1 MNHEL
6 FTKCFR
12 KHMTKDELDEK
23 LQQIYNGITSVQSKI
38 QITDTE
44 YQFDVRN
51 NPFFYQPN
59 TSHILEASTPN
70 IDKFKTVQ
78 DNIPSNVHFNPWVMS
93 VYIISGEPD
102 RGITIGEWT
111 LYSLKQTIER
121 LISLRQEHSSINWTD
136 LGHRY
141 MGLGHIEVLR
151 MDINTGELFIQPDGG
166 SNGYDRIA
174 YWEQYKNQ
182 KIDKSDTIEFLDF
195 VQKYTTIE

>member
-6 FTKCFR
+6 FAKCFR
-12 KHMTKDELDEK
+12 KNMSKDELDEK
-23 LQQIYNGITSVQSKI
+23 LQQIYNGINSVQSKI
-38 QITDTE
+38 KITDTE

-59 TSHILEASTPN
+59 TSHILEASIPN

-78 DNIPSNVHFNPWVMS
+78 NDIPSNVQFNPWVMA

-121 LISLRQEHSSINWTD
+121 LLSLRQEHSTITWTD
-136 LGHRY
+136 LGYRY

-151 MDINTGELFIQPDGG
+151 MDIITGELFIQPDGG

-174 YWEQYKNQ
+174 YWMLYKNQ
-182 KIDKSDTIEFLDF
+182 KIDISDTIEFLDF
-195 VQKYTTIE
+195 VEKYTTIE

>member
-1 MNHEL
+1 MNDEL
-6 FTKCFR
+6 FKNCFR
-12 KHMTKDELDEK
+12 KHMLKDELDEK
-23 LQQIYNGITSVQSKI
+23 LQQIYNGINAVQSKI
-38 QITDTE
+38 QITDKE

-59 TSHILEASTPN
+59 TSHILEASILN

-78 DNIPSNVHFNPWVMS
+78 EDIPPNVQFNPWIMA

-121 LISLRQEHSSINWTD
+121 LLSLSQEHSTITWTD
-136 LGHRY
+136 IGHRY

-151 MDINTGELFIQPDGG
+151 MDITTGELFIQPDGG
-166 SNGYDRIA
+166 SNGYVRIA

-195 VQKYTTIE
+195 VQKYTTIG

>member
-12 KHMTKDELDEK
+12 KNMAKDEMNDK
-23 LQQIYNGITSVQSKI
+23 LQQIYNGINSVQSKI

-59 TSHILEASTPN
+59 TSRILEASIPN

-78 DNIPSNVHFNPWVMS
+78 DNLPSNVYFNPWVMA
-93 VYIISGEPD
+93 VYILSGEPD

-121 LISLRQEHSSINWTD
+121 LLSLRQENSTISWTD

-151 MDINTGELFIQPDGG
+151 MDINTGDLFIKPDGG

-182 KIDKSDTIEFLDF
+182 KIDKSDTIEFLEF
-195 VQKYTTIE
+195 VEKYTAIE

>member
-1 MNHEL
+1 MS
-6 FTKCFR
+6 
-12 KHMTKDELDEK
+12 KDELDEK
-23 LQQIYNGITSVQSKI
+23 LQQIYNGINSVQSRI
-38 QITDTE
+38 QITDKE

-59 TSHILEASTPN
+59 TSHILETSIPN

-78 DNIPSNVHFNPWVMS
+78 DDIPSYVQFNPWVMA

-121 LISLRQEHSSINWTD
+121 LLSLREEHSTITWTD

-151 MDINTGELFIQPDGG
+151 MDISTGQLFIQHDGG
-166 SNGYDRIA
+166 SNGYDRMA

-182 KIDKSDTIEFLDF
+182 KIDISDTIEFVDF
-195 VQKYTTIE
+195 VEKFTTIE

>member
-6 FTKCFR
+6 FAKCFR
-12 KHMTKDELDEK
+12 KQMTNDELDEK
-23 LQQIYNGITSVQSKI
+23 LQQIYNGINSVQSKI
-38 QITDTE
+38 KITDKE

-59 TSHILEASTPN
+59 TSHILEASIPN
-70 IDKFKTVQ
+70 IDKFKIVQ
-78 DNIPSNVHFNPWVMS
+78 DDIPSNVQFNPWVMA

-121 LISLRQEHSSINWTD
+121 LLSLRQEHSTITWTD

-151 MDINTGELFIQPDGG
+151 MDISTGELFIQHDGG
-166 SNGYDRIA
+166 SNGYDRMA

-182 KIDKSDTIEFLDF
+182 KIDKSHIIEFVDF
-195 VQKYTTIE
+195 VEKFTTIE

>member
-6 FTKCFR
+6 FAKCFR
-12 KHMTKDELDEK
+12 NNMSKDELDEK
-23 LQQIYNGITSVQSKI
+23 LQQIYNGINSVQSKI
-38 QITDTE
+38 KITDKE

-59 TSHILEASTPN
+59 TSHILEASIPN

-78 DNIPSNVHFNPWVMS
+78 DDIPSNVQFNPWVMS

-121 LISLRQEHSSINWTD
+121 LLSLRQEHSTITWTD

-151 MDINTGELFIQPDGG
+151 MDISTGELFIQHDGG
-166 SNGYDRIA
+166 SNGYDRMA

-182 KIDKSDTIEFLDF
+182 KIDKSHIIEFVDF
-195 VQKYTTIE
+195 VEKFTTIE